1 MITSSFVFGIT
12 VVHNAAGYIASR
24 LLIGI
29 ALAGFVTCQ
38 FWASMLFSPNV
49 VGIANAIAGGW
60 GNAGGSYFDSIPLQ
74 PCSVCPDF
82 KRHCSSLQTGFF
94 KSHTQFDFGAETMKY
109 SVCSAAC

>member
-1 MITSSFVFGIT
+1 MLTSSFVFGIS

-38 FWASMLFSPNV
+38 FWASMMFSPNV

-60 GNAGGSYFDSIPLQ
+60 GNAGEQALSCYIVADVDIHRHARLGGGSPSA
-74 PCSVCPDF
+74 
-82 KRHCSSLQTGFF
+82 SS
-94 KSHTQFDFGAETMKY
+94 HAAFGAQ
-109 SVCSAAC
+109 VVV